1 MKKLDVKL
9 NNLIDKIVILS
20 PGYNNHITYSKYIE
34 LLEQTLDVYN
44 YIQKKRS
51 NDLITDY
58 DYYIIGTIIKD
69 LLKHK
74 LTNASRID
82 IKNKLES
89 LYHQLEEAL
98 VNIPKI
104 ESQEVKITD
113 INSLIKSLKI
123 YKLSGTKLSQV
134 TYHSSYQLY
143 SDLRKIIFNR
153 NSNLTTRVYAGRI
166 ANKLSS
172 ITCIDI
178 KQEDYELFCSMR
190 LIKENPDFGYGFPIP
205 ANRQQQIDI
214 LTRFDRNERVNN
226 LLELKKVVKD

>member
-1 MKKLDVKL
+1 MK
-9 NNLIDKIVILS
+9 I
-20 PGYNNHITYSKYIE
+20 
-34 LLEQTLDVYN
+34 
-44 YIQKKRS
+44 
-51 NDLITDY
+51 
-58 DYYIIGTIIKD
+58 
-69 LLKHK
+69 LLK
-74 LTNASRID
+74 
-82 IKNKLES
+82 
-89 LYHQLEEAL
+89 
-98 VNIPKI
+98 
-104 ESQEVKITD
+104 
-113 INSLIKSLKI
+113 
-123 YKLSGTKLSQV
+123 
-134 TYHSSYQLY
+134 
-143 SDLRKIIFNR
+143 DLRKIIFNR

>member
-9 NNLIDKIVILS
+9 NNLIDKIVNLS

-69 LLKHK
+69 L
-74 LTNASRID
+74 
-82 IKNKLES
+82 

-190 LIKENPDFGYGFPIP
+190 LIKD
-205 ANRQQQIDI
+205 
-214 LTRFDRNERVNN
+214 N